1 MKKKELQCVE
11 AALLESTVT
20 YFDTHN
26 TKGIAVGGERG
37 AVLKIKD
44 IESLV
49 KEIALNDDV
58 HFYAQDFRNE
68 SRVGMTRTGKRLL
81 MNLWAWE
88 EIEKYYPIHDFTPYV
103 KAFFECSHE
112 HAQMYYSLRNSRCF
126 NGDPTGVIESL
137 NSVIEGIRATVG
149 GRAFK
154 ANINTHRRLSNKNYK
169 SLLTYIDAIFEGS
182 SRVLVLRVD
191 LGYSKSIVHRGFR
204 EGLQFETVKTQREKL
219 LKLLRRKLP
228 SKTLLGHAWKLEFGL
243 SKGFH
248 YHCMFFLDG
257 SKVRE
262 DVSWARTVGE
272 LWERATE
279 GQGVYY
285 NCNRTKSNYRACGI
299 GMVEHSDREKRR
311 NLQKAAI
318 YLTKIEY
325 YMRIA
330 TEGRARTFGRG
341 EMPKRVVK
349 KRGRPRRLPVSVT
362 VEASI

>member
-26 TKGIAVGGERG
+26 TKVMAVGGERG
-37 AVLKIKD
+37 AALKVKD

-49 KEIALNDDV
+49 KEIAASDEV
-58 HFYAQDFRNE
+58 HFRTKVIQGGIT
-68 SRVGMTRTGKRLL
+68 SVISQTGKRLL
-81 MNLWAWE
+81 VNMWARE
-88 EIEKYYPIHDFTPYV
+88 EIERYYPIHDFTPYV
-103 KAFFECSHE
+103 KAFFECVRE
-112 HAQMYYSLRNSRCF
+112 YACAYYSFRKLRRDS
-126 NGDPTGVIESL
+126 TEMMESL
-137 NSVIEGIRATVG
+137 NSVIERIRSAVRG
-149 GRAFK
+149 CAFK
-154 ANINTHRRLSNKNYK
+154 ANINMHRRLSNKNYK
-169 SLLTYIDAIFEGS
+169 SLRTYIDAIFEGC

-191 LGYSKSIVHRGFR
+191 LGYSKSIVHRDFR

-318 YLTKIEY
+318 YLTKVEY

-341 EMPKRVVK
+341 EMPRLAVK
-349 KRGRPRRLPVSVT
+349 KRGRPRRSS
-362 VEASI
+362 SIE